1 MAKNEAKIRFSAET
15 GEFNNQIKQS
25 NAEMSKLRAEMK
37 LNDEQMK
44 TAGKSVEGL
53 EQKQKLLEAQMT
65 ASRQKTEALSQKVQ
79 AAVEIYGEN
88 SEEVKKLQMQL
99 ITAQTAEERLQR
111 QISACNDEL
120 ESQRAAANRVAT
132 ETEKLNDT
140 IENQQSELN
149 KLKDEYK
156 EAVLKYGAASDE
168 AKELAGQ
175 IDTLSG
181 ELKENKRVM
190 SDASQAADELD
201 KSLDDASD
209 NDGGGFTV
217 FKGALADLI
226 SNGIQFAI
234 GKVNE
239 LVDYMWGLPEATRE
253 IRQDFATLTTAFD
266 NMGYST
272 ETATETW
279 KGLYGVFGEDDRAV
293 ETANNIAKIAQN
305 EEDLNNWVT
314 ITTGVWGT
322 YQDSL
327 PVEGLAEAANETAK
341 VGTVT
346 GGLADALN
354 WSSEAAVM
362 FADYMGGDVVTAEDA
377 FNAALAEC
385 NTEQERQRLITDT
398 LTKLYGGAAE
408 TYRETSGAMLEAKEA
423 TAENILA
430 ENNLA
435 TALEPVTTKWQ
446 ELTNEFKTNLQPA
459 AEKVSEWAIGAME
472 WMQEHP
478 TLVSAIAAA
487 VGVLAIGITG
497 LATAWGV
504 YTIAQWAA
512 NSALLA
518 SPITWIVLAIV
529 AAIAALVAIIVV
541 VIQKWDE
548 IKAAVLT
555 AVDAIW
561 NAIQTAWNWIV
572 ELFSSIGTWIYDNVI
587 APVLNFFI
595 GLWEGI
601 VSAFHTVIDPWI
613 EIIKRAIPIIY
624 EKVIQP
630 VAQFFVDLWNG
641 IVDGLKVAWEFI
653 SGIFSPISAW
663 INEKVIQPVTNFFS
677 NMWSKF
683 KDGASN
689 AWNGIKSIF
698 SKVADFFGD
707 IFGKAWQKV
716 KNVFSVGGKIFDGI
730 KDGIVNA
737 FKSVVNVIIGGIN
750 KVVSVPFNGLNN
762 ILNRLQ
768 GIEILKVRPFSW
780 LTWRAP
786 IPQIPLLAEG
796 GILTRP
802 TLNIAGEAGPE
813 AVIPIDK
820 LQSYISGSVERA
832 MQVVNMQALVYAIE
846 DLANRA
852 IELNINGRKF
862 ATATAGDADIVNGDR
877 MQLTKRGLAL

>member
-15 GEFNNQIKQS
+15 SEFNNQIKAS
-25 NAEMSKLRAEMK
+25 NSEMSKLRAEMK

-44 TAGKSVEGL
+44 TAGTSVEGL
-53 EQKQKLLEAQMT
+53 EQKQKLLEAQLT

-88 SEEVKKLQMQL
+88 SEEVKKLQTQL
-99 ITAQTAEERLQR
+99 LTAQTAEERLSR
-111 QISACNDEL
+111 QVSACADEL
-120 ESQRAAANRVAT
+120 ESQRAAANKVESAT
-132 ETEKLNDT
+132 EQLTGR
-140 IENQQSELN
+140 IESQQSELN

-156 EAVLKYGAASDE
+156 EAVLKFGDTSDE
-168 AKELAGQ
+168 AKELAGK
-175 IDTLSG
+175 IDILSG
-181 ELKENKRVM
+181 QLKENKKAM
-190 SDASQAADELD
+190 SDAEKAADKLD
-201 KSLDDASD
+201 KSLDIEA
-209 NDGGGFTV
+209 DGSGFTV

-226 SNGIQFAI
+226 SNDIQFAI
-234 GKVNE
+234 GKINE
-239 LVDYMWGLPEATRE
+239 LVGYMTGLPEATRE

-272 ETATETW
+272 ETATKTW
-279 KGLYGVFGEDDRAV
+279 KDLYVVFGEDDRAV
-293 ETANNIAKIAQN
+293 ETANNIAKIAEN
-305 EEDLNNWVT
+305 EQDLNNWVT
-314 ITTGVWGT
+314 ITTGIWGT

-435 TALEPVTTKWQ
+435 TALEPVTTKWN
-446 ELTNEFKTNLQPA
+446 ELTNEFKVNLLPA
-459 AEKVSEWAIGAME
+459 AEKVSEWALGALD

-478 TLVSAIAAA
+478 TLVKAIAAA

-497 LATAWGV
+497 LATAWGI

-541 VIQKWDE
+541 VISKWDE
-548 IKAAVLT
+548 IKNAVIVAT
-555 AVDAIW
+555 QAIW
-561 NAIQTAWNWIV
+561 SAIQTAWNWIV
-572 ELFSSIGTWIYDNVI
+572 ELFSTIGTWIYDNVI
-587 APVLNFFI
+587 SPVLNFFI

-601 VSAFHTVIDPWI
+601 VDAFHTVIDPWI
-613 EIIKRAIPIIY
+613 EIIKRASALIY
-624 EKVIQP
+624 ETVIQP
-630 VAQFFVDLWNG
+630 IAQFFVDLWNG
-641 IVDGLKVAWEFI
+641 IVDGLKTAWNFI
-653 SGIFSPISAW
+653 SGIFSAVSGW
-663 INEKVIQPVTNFFS
+663 INKNVIQPVANFFS
-677 NMWSKF
+677 GMW
-683 KDGASN
+683 DGLKNGAVN
-689 AWNGIKSIF
+689 AWNGVKSIF
-698 SKVADFFGD
+698 SPVAQFFGD

-716 KNVFSVGGKIFDGI
+716 KDVFSAGGKIFSGI

-737 FKSVVNVIIGGIN
+737 FKSVVNVIIKGLNVVISKPFDGLN
-750 KVVSVPFNGLNN
+750 KILNKLNGL
-762 ILNRLQ
+762 
-768 GIEILKVRPFSW
+768 EILGVQPFSW

-786 IPQIPLLAEG
+786 VPQIPLLAEG

-813 AVIPIDK
+813 AIIPIDK
-820 LQSYISGSVERA
+820 LQTYISGYIERT
-832 MQVVNMQALVYAIE
+832 MQALDMQSLIYAVE

-852 IELNINGRKF
+852 IELNINGQKF
-862 ATATAGDADIVNGDR
+862 ATATAADADIVNGSR
-877 MQLTKRGLAL
+877 MQLSKRGLAR